1 MSRYIPI
8 TPEERKKMLEEI
20 GVSFEELLAPIPDE
34 LRFKDELNLPPP
46 LSEYEAWK
54 LLYELSKKNASFDE
68 YICFMGGGAYD
79 HYIPSPINHILL
91 RPEFYTAYTPY
102 QAEVS
107 QGTLQA
113 IYEYQSMICELT
125 QMDVSNASVYDGATA
140 LAEAILM
147 GRRINGKE
155 KVIISETIHPY
166 YLQVIETY
174 LSNTSFEILK
184 VPESDGKTDIDVLS
198 KLIDENTS
206 SFVFQHPNF
215 FGTLE
220 EVFEIEKIVHSK
232 GALLIVSVDPISL
245 GILQPPGSY
254 NADIATGEGQ
264 PLGIPVSFGGP
275 FLGIFTSKK
284 EYIRQMPGRIIGK
297 TVDVEGNR
305 GFVMTLQTREQHIRR
320 EKATSNICTN
330 EGLCALASCIYLA
343 LMGKQGIRE
352 VAEQCVMKANYLA
365 RRLKEEGLRVLYTPF
380 FKEFVVEL
388 DIPAYEVVRK
398 LMEQKILPGVDL
410 GRFKKE
416 WQNRLLVAVT
426 EKRTKEEMEVF
437 INAIKTKKP

>member
-1 MSRYIPI
+1 MSGYIPI
-8 TPEERKKMLEEI
+8 TPEERKKMLEKM
-20 GVSFEELLAPIPDE
+20 GVSFEELLTPIPEE
-34 LRFKDELNLPPP
+34 LRFKGELNLPPP
-46 LSEYEAWK
+46 VSEYEAWK
-54 LLYELSKKNASFDE
+54 ILRELSKENASFDE
-68 YICFMGGGAYD
+68 YICFMGAGAYD
-79 HYIPSPINHILL
+79 HYIPAPVNHILL

-147 GRRINGKE
+147 GRRINRKNRVLLSGT
-155 KVIISETIHPY
+155 VHPY
-166 YLQVIETY
+166 YLRVIETY
-174 LSNTSFEILK
+174 LFNTPFELVK
-184 VPESDGKTDIDVLS
+184 VPEKDGKTDLDALS
-198 KLIDENTS
+198 ELMDENTS

-245 GILQPPGSY
+245 GVLEPPGAY

-264 PLGIPVSFGGP
+264 PLGIPASFGGP
-275 FLGIFTSKK
+275 FLGIFTAKR

-297 TVDVEGNR
+297 TVDRDGNR

-320 EKATSNICTN
+320 ERATSNICTN
-330 EGLCALASCIYLA
+330 EGLCALAACVYLA
-343 LMGKQGIRE
+343 LMGKNGIRE
-352 VAEQCVMKANYLA
+352 VAEQCAKKANYLA
-365 RRLKEEGLRVLYTPF
+365 GRFEEEGFKILYKPF
-380 FKEFVVEL
+380 FREFVVEL
-388 DIPAYEVVRK
+388 SIPAHEVVRK
-398 LMEQKILPGVDL
+398 LMKEKILPGVDL

-416 WQNRLLVAVT
+416 WEKRLLVAVT
-426 EKRTKEEMEVF
+426 EKRTREEMEVF
-437 INAIKTKKP
+437 VHALKAQAS